1 MWLVATSDYIYL
13 LCLKSSGL
21 ETGELRVFIPCLKK
35 KRNGMSGCLL
45 SGIPNLLTVAFAKQ
59 VSGGVKHSVLR
70 STCSS
75 PAAAASAREVGWTQ
89 H

>member
-1 MWLVATSDYIYL
+1 MSDYIYL

-21 ETGELRVFIPCLKK
+21 ETWDLKVFVPCMKK
-35 KRNGMSGCLL
+35 KRNGMPACLL
-45 SGIPNLLTVAFAKQ
+45 SGIPKLLTVAFPKQ

-75 PAAAASAREVGWTQ
+75 PAAAASTGEVGWTQ
-89 H
+89 R